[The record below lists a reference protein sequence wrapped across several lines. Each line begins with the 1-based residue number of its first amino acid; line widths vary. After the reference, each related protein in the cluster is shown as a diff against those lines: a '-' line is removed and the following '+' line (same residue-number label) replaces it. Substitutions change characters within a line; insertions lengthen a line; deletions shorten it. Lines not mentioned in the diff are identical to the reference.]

1 MVSASTI
8 FYAIYFIYMFS
19 LFIDWDFINT
29 SECVFWT
36 GIVAI
41 FGSIFIIF
49 LELSLNIEGHDLTGL
64 SGTCLIMLLVVLLAA
79 FGILLYSQ
87 HYTMN
92 KLKTSIITK
101 LQRRQFI
108 PLNYQ
113 YGLDS
118 QDIGLK
124 LRITEYDIVPRD
136 ESRSLQEIWAQL
148 MTRDSSQAKI
158 SRIMKQV
165 LETDLTDS
173 LDVSYNLLW
182 YLCLSEEPFR
192 TGLNRK
198 ERAYIVAA
206 DTTEL
211 REILGDDYIG
221 AQDRASLIFAILSG
235 QTIPHVP
242 LSSRYE
248 EVKHY
253 NPRIVY
259 NLAFIHN
266 QMIDHT
272 NGVYTVQGP
281 YTFLSLQPA
290 SLIETIIANVD
301 IECRSFRENYDALVE
316 RLGIGPV
323 NNVETMNEDERIMH
337 LQGELSLYHNVFTRD
352 SETSPPPPLV
362 SMDRHQIMDTLSAYT
377 NVELIQTYE
386 PRGKWASRSE
396 LMGLICDD
404 VLNGPRWSI
413 HSVLNC
419 NNDNTININTIERHG
434 DSDKYDPQDPTLSYG
449 VHKNYRCFQASELT
463 DSFTNYDGIFLFRI
477 PDWTPGAIDPIT
489 GEPLIRE
496 FPLDSIKQ
504 LKVVLE
510 QEGYSYNLTEL
521 LAKVQIG
528 LDHMKSA
535 EMQIRHMKQTLEQF
549 TFEQRQIADLYMAW
563 MFTYAMWMRFWKGP
577 GHLWPL
583 VKVNVTRETE
593 RARAQRSSPQERD
606 EHVFI
611 QESVRTAIIEMYE
624 SDSHLREWIEAL
636 PTIYYDF
643 ETTEASCAAHT
654 IKSILD
660 QIAIG
665 EYCMGFGSDTI
676 LKTAYYYITM
686 LLDYPQGPAL
696 DEFIERMFPQ
706 LQDLEY
712 IAVTNQIITIR
723 NPGLRL
729 QILNDRLRVLQKPI
743 PKQPSFNPS
752 SYQNNVHV
760 E

>member
-712 IAVTNQIITIR
+712 IAVTNQITTIR